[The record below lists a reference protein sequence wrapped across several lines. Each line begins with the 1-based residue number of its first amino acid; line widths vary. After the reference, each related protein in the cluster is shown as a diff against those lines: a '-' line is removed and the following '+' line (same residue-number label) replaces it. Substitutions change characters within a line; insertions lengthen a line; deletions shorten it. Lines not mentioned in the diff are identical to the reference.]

1 MIKVIFHSTI
11 EKNLKKL
18 PNNIQ
23 KRFFKTVDIVRINP
37 LAGIPLK
44 GEFKDERKYRIG
56 DYRIVYKFYRKEKT
70 VLIYRIE
77 SRQGVYKR

>member
-1 MIKVIFHSTI
+1 MIKIIFHNTI

-23 KRFFKTVDIVRINP
+23 KRFFKTVDIIKINP
-37 LAGIPLK
+37 LVGIPLK

>member
-1 MIKVIFHSTI
+1 MIKVIFHNTI

-23 KRFFKTVDIVRINP
+23 KRFFKTVDTIRINP

-44 GEFKDERKYRIG
+44 GEFKSERKYRIG
-56 DYRIVYKFYRKEKT
+56 DYRIVYKFYHKEKT